1 MPHEVGDVAILMQA
15 GFSLGAAVRA
25 QLLTACSAMLGTI
38 LAVLV
43 GQKGSDLFLNFTAG
57 GFIYVATVDVLPSL
71 LQEESTALEIAG
83 QLGAFFAGVGMMLV
97 VMYFEE
103 GH

>member
-1 MPHEVGDVAILMQA
+1 MAILMQA

-25 QLLTACSAMLGTI
+25 QLITACSAMLGTV
-38 LAVLV
+38 LAVYTGAEGANTL
-43 GQKGSDLFLNFTAG
+43 LNFTAG

-71 LQEESTALEIAG
+71 LQEESSALQILG
-83 QLGAFFAGVGMMLV
+83 QLTAFFAGVGMMLA